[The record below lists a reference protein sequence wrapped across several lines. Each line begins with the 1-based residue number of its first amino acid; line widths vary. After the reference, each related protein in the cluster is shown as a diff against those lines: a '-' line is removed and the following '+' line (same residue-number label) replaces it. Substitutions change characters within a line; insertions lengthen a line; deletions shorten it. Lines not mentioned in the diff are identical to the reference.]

1 MINRKTL
8 TALIFMAL
16 VCLPLCAAPRF
27 FIGANF
33 NYDANMLSDVYL
45 DRLEGLP
52 DDVYNGGNI
61 SGLHA
66 VGPRFELIIFPFSS
80 IPAGLGVTST
90 TMLNVGYMGGGSGSY
105 FSYKFDFRQDLGL
118 NFFFQKSFSS
128 TWGLFADLGL
138 MYSWYRIATENKANS
153 KADVEYIR
161 FTNWGVSAD
170 FGVYLENKGSFF
182 KVGATLYYDL
192 ENMSDFAFRYGLTL
206 GGGVTLG

>member
-1 MINRKTL
+1 
-8 TALIFMAL
+8 
-16 VCLPLCAAPRF
+16 
-27 FIGANF
+27 
-33 NYDANMLSDVYL
+33 
-45 DRLEGLP
+45 
-52 DDVYNGGNI
+52 
-61 SGLHA
+61 
-66 VGPRFELIIFPFSS
+66 
-80 IPAGLGVTST
+80 
-90 TMLNVGYMGGGSGSY
+90 
-105 FSYKFDFRQDLGL
+105 
-118 NFFFQKSFSS
+118 
-128 TWGLFADLGL
+128 